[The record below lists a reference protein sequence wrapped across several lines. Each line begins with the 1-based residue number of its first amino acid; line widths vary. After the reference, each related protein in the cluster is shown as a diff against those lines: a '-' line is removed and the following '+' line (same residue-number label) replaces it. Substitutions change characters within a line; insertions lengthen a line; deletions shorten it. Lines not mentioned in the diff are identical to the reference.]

1 MKKNNQASSFWHNV
15 LCISALTY
23 NLFFIFILVLGLFKI
38 SILQNSFSNY
48 TDSTTQNIYLNFYI
62 ITTLIFT
69 LSASFGILKLFSF
82 RKLGF
87 HIYMAST
94 LSLIILKYLFI
105 STNWIEIGLLFTY
118 LILFLI
124 MRKKYR

>member
-1 MKKNNQASSFWHNV
+1 MKKNSQAPSFWHNV

-23 NLFFIFILVLGLFKI
+23 NLFFIFILVFGLFKI

-48 TDSTTQNIYLNFYI
+48 SDSTSQNSYLNFYI
-62 ITTLIFT
+62 ISTLVFT

-82 RKLGF
+82 RKIGF
-87 HIYMAST
+87 HIYIAST
-94 LSLIILKYLFI
+94 LSLIIIKYLFI
-105 STNWIEIGLLFTY
+105 STNWFEIGLLFLY

-124 MRKKYR
+124 MKKKYR